1 MYTAS
6 IDIGTNSVLLL
17 IAEQT
22 ELGLQVHEE
31 VQRLPRLG
39 AMVDSNGVLARQ
51 SIDRVLEVLT
61 EYAEIIQTYGDGVLK
76 KTRVTA
82 TSAVR
87 DAANKNEF
95 LSLVKEIVGFEI
107 QILSGEEEAK
117 YTYLGAISQ
126 TKVESNS
133 ILVVDIGGGSTEL
146 AMGDS
151 SQWLGG
157 ISVDMGCVRFN
168 ERYLLH
174 NPPYQE
180 EIGECRYSIEALLE
194 STKLRLPPNTQ
205 VVAVS
210 GTATSLAAIDQQLF
224 PYQLTRINNYR
235 LNTDKLAKSIEIF
248 SLHTYEQL
256 IELHPEVMLGRADVF
271 LAGLLILEGVL
282 RYAIVE
288 EFIVSSGGIRHGIL
302 LS

>member
-61 EYAEIIQTYGDGVLK
+61 EYAEIIQTYGDRVLQ

-151 SQWLGG
+151 SQWLRG

-168 ERYLLH
+168 ERYLVH

-180 EIGECRYSIEALLE
+180 EIGECRRSIEALLE
-194 STKLRLPPNTQ
+194 STKLRFPPNTQ
-205 VVAVS
+205 VVTVS

-224 PYQLTRINNYR
+224 PYQLSRINNYR

-256 IELHPEVMLGRADVF
+256 IELHPEVMQGRADVF

-282 RYAIVE
+282 RFASVE

>member
-1 MYTAS
+1 MYSAS

-17 IAEQT
+17 IVEQT

-61 EYAEIIQTYGDGVLK
+61 ECAEIIQTYGDGVLK

-151 SQWLGG
+151 SQWLRG

-168 ERYLLH
+168 ERYLVH
-174 NPPYQE
+174 NPPYPE
-180 EIGECRYSIEALLE
+180 EIGECRRSLEALLE
-194 STKLRLPPNTQ
+194 STKLRFPPNTQ
-205 VVAVS
+205 VVTVS

-224 PYQLTRINNYR
+224 PYQLSRINNYR

-256 IELHPEVMLGRADVF
+256 IELHPEVMQGRADVF

-282 RYAIVE
+282 RFASVE

>member
-1 MYTAS
+1 LYTAS

-95 LSLVKEIVGFEI
+95 LSLIKEIIGFEI

-151 SQWLGG
+151 SQWLRG

-168 ERYLLH
+168 ERYLIH

-180 EIGECRYSIEALLE
+180 EIGECRRSIEALLE
-194 STKLRLPPNTQ
+194 STKLRFPSDTR

-210 GTATSLAAIDQQLF
+210 GTATSLAVIDQQLF
-224 PYQLTRINNYR
+224 PYQLSRINNYR
-235 LNTDKLAKSIEIF
+235 LNTDKLAKIIEIF

-256 IELHPEVMLGRADVF
+256 IELHPEVMQGRADVF

-282 RYAIVE
+282 RYASIE

-302 LS
+302 LN

>member
-1 MYTAS
+1 LYTAS
-6 IDIGTNSVLLL
+6 IDIGTNSVLLP
-17 IAEQT
+17 IADQT

-39 AMVDSNGVLARQ
+39 AMVDSNGVLASQ

-61 EYAEIIQTYGDGVLK
+61 EYAEIIQTHGDGILK
-76 KTRVTA
+76 KTRVMA

-107 QILSGEEEAK
+107 QILSGEEEVK

-126 TKVESNS
+126 TTVESNF

-151 SQWLGG
+151 SQWLRG
-157 ISVDMGCVRFN
+157 ISVDMGYVRFN
-168 ERYLLH
+168 ERYLFH

-180 EIGECRYSIEALLE
+180 EIGECRRSIEALLE
-194 STKLRLPPNTQ
+194 SKKLRFPSDTR

-224 PYQLTRINNYR
+224 PYELFRINNYR
-235 LNTDKLAKSIEIF
+235 LNTNKLAKSIEIF

-256 IELHPEVMLGRADVF
+256 IELHPEVMQGRADVF

-282 RYAIVE
+282 RYASVM
-288 EFIVSSGGIRHGIL
+288 EFIVSSCGIRHGIL

>member
-51 SIDRVLEVLT
+51 SIDRVIEVLT

-151 SQWLGG
+151 SQWLRG

-168 ERYLLH
+168 ERYLVH

-180 EIGECRYSIEALLE
+180 EIGECRRSIEALLE
-194 STKLRLPPNTQ
+194 STKLRFPPNTQ
-205 VVAVS
+205 VVTVS

-224 PYQLTRINNYR
+224 PYQLSRINNYR
-235 LNTDKLAKSIEIF
+235 LNTDKLAKCIEIF

-256 IELHPEVMLGRADVF
+256 IDLHPEVMQGRADVF

-282 RYAIVE
+282 RFASVE